1 MTFVAKPKMEQENS
15 VKYEGGITMWHVQ
28 SVTSESFGKNQK
40 RLRTKRIIQKRKE
53 WSNLLF
59 IIHRN

>member
-15 VKYEGGITMWHVQ
+15 VTYDGGITMWHVQ
-28 SVTSESFGKNQK
+28 SVTSESFGKNDK
-40 RLRTKRIIQKRKE
+40 RLRTKRIIQKQKE